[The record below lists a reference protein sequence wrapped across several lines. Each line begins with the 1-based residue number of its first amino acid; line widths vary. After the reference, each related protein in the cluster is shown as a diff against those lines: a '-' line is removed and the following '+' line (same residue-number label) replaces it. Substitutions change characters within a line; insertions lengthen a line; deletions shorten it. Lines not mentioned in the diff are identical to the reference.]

1 MSDELF
7 VIYYKPDESNDKL
20 YFAYRDENGKFI
32 FSKNRHEAE
41 LFDMYEVET
50 INDEISDKLGIE
62 TDIEGYEDDE

>member
-32 FSKNRHEAE
+32 FSKNRYEAE

-50 INDEISDKLGIE
+50 IHDEISEQLGVE
-62 TDIEGYEDDE
+62 LDMEMVDVDD

>member
-20 YFAYRDENGKFI
+20 YFTYRDENGKFI
-32 FSKNRHEAE
+32 FSKNRYEAK

-50 INDEISDKLGIE
+50 INDEISDQLGIE
-62 TDIEGYEDDE
+62 VDIEGYEDDE

>member
-1 MSDELF
+1 MSNELF
-7 VIYYKPDESNDKL
+7 VIYYKPDGSNDKL
-20 YFAYRDENGKFI
+20 YFTYRDENGKFI

>member
-32 FSKNRHEAE
+32 FSKNRYEAE

-50 INDEISDKLGIE
+50 IHDEISE
-62 TDIEGYEDDE
+62 

>member
-32 FSKNRHEAE
+32 FSKNRYEAE

-62 TDIEGYEDDE
+62 TDIEGYDGDE